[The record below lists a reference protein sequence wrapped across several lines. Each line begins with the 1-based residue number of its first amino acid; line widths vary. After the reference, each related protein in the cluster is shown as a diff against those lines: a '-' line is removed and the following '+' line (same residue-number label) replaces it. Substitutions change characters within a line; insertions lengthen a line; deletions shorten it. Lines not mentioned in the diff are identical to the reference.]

1 MTSTIFNVLQTQ
13 VNNQPNACAIFGLE
27 NNPCNYLELLN
38 QAQYLTCVLSS
49 MGIGRNDPVAIV
61 LPNGP
66 LMAVAFLSI
75 ACTAASAPLNPAFTA
90 FEYDFYLKDL
100 NAKALV
106 IESGS
111 QSPAIEIA
119 QQLDIPI
126 IPLLQNNNVSA
137 GLFAISGNDKL
148 EDNFIPNKSKPSD
161 IALILH
167 TSGTTSRPKM
177 VPLTQKNL
185 CTSAENI
192 RNTLKLTT
200 QDRCLNIMPLFHIHG
215 LMAAVL
221 ASITAGG
228 SIICSP
234 GFYAPRF
241 YDWIKRNN
249 PTWYTAVPTMH
260 QVILN
265 RAQENLE
272 NIKNSSLRFI
282 RSSSASLPPN
292 IMEDIESTFGVP
304 VIEAYGMT
312 EAAHQMASNPLP
324 PQVRKPGSVGLPAG
338 PEIAIMDE
346 DQSTLLPQG
355 EIGEVVIRGDNVT
368 LGYINNKQANQQS
381 FTDGWF
387 RTGDQGY
394 LDSDG
399 YLYLT
404 GRLKEIINRGGEKIS
419 PREVDEV
426 LLKHPGVEQVV
437 TFGIPDE
444 TLGENVAAAVVL
456 TNPSITDQELIQFA
470 AAHLANHKI
479 PNQIIILDEIPK
491 GPTGKLQRIGLA
503 EQLGFGKLSMRKNDK
518 KTIFKAPQTKN
529 EKLIC
534 NIWQK
539 ILDIPK
545 IGINDDFRQ
554 IGGDSMLATLIHVE
568 IEAIF
573 GITISLIKLFAAR
586 TVYEQSKFIEAELS
600 RSQENV
606 Q

>member
-1 MTSTIFNVLQTQ
+1 
-13 VNNQPNACAIFGLE
+13 
-27 NNPCNYLELLN
+27 
-38 QAQYLTCVLSS
+38 
-49 MGIGRNDPVAIV
+49 
-61 LPNGP
+61 
-66 LMAVAFLSI
+66 
-75 ACTAASAPLNPAFTA
+75 
-90 FEYDFYLKDL
+90 
-100 NAKALV
+100 
-106 IESGS
+106 
-111 QSPAIEIA
+111 
-119 QQLDIPI
+119 
-126 IPLLQNNNVSA
+126 
-137 GLFAISGNDKL
+137 
-148 EDNFIPNKSKPSD
+148 
-161 IALILH
+161 
-167 TSGTTSRPKM
+167 
-177 VPLTQKNL
+177 
-185 CTSAENI
+185 
-192 RNTLKLTT
+192 
-200 QDRCLNIMPLFHIHG
+200 MPLFHIHG

-456 TNPSITDQELIQFA
+456 TNPSITDQELIQYA

-606 Q
+606 QQ